1 MTCSKSKILE
11 AITRQQNQLS
21 EASGAHVFGLT
32 DTFHL
37 SGTNGTH
44 EYIVLPVPGCN
55 LGAQSHRFAEGRIPV
70 RTTKHFTK

>member
-1 MTCSKSKILE
+1 MALKFLRHDCYGIVHDMFKIEILE

-44 EYIVLPVPGCN
+44 EYIVL
-55 LGAQSHRFAEGRIPV
+55 
-70 RTTKHFTK
+70 